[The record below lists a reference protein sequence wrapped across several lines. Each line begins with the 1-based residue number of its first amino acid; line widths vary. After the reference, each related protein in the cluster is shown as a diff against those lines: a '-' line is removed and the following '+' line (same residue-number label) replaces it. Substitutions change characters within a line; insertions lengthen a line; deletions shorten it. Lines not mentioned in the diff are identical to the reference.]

1 MRLAFTT
8 ILLIACFA
16 MTYAQRFE
24 VAGTNKNYKV
34 SIGQKISTPLKI
46 KNLTDEPINLVIR
59 RIDKSLGTSQKSFFC
74 LSGECFDEEIEQ
86 LPAEFKVPAGEV
98 SLQFENVFESGLVE
112 GYGSVKYLVYD
123 RDKPTEAIELE
134 ITYSVEDKTNR
145 ELIYNS
151 EELKINDLYPN
162 PVVDFAIVDYN
173 ILNSDVD
180 AKILIHNVLGS
191 IVGEYKLNPL
201 EDKLTIKTHD
211 FNAGVYFYTLYIDA
225 EGMLT
230 RKLIIRK

>member
-8 ILLIACFA
+8 ILLVASLAF
-16 MTYAQRFE
+16 TYGQRFE
-24 VAGTNKNYKV
+24 VASANKNYKV

-46 KNLTDEPINLVIR
+46 KNLTNEPINLVIR
-59 RIDKSLGTSQKSFFC
+59 RIDKSLGSSQKSFFC

-86 LPAEFKVPAGEV
+86 LPAEFKVPGGEV

-123 RDKPTEAIELE
+123 REKPTEAVELE
-134 ITYSVEDKTNR
+134 ITYSVEDKSNR
-145 ELIYNS
+145 ELIYS
-151 EELKINDLYPN
+151 SDDLKINDLYPN
-162 PVVDFAIVDYN
+162 PVVDFAILDYN
-173 ILNSDVD
+173 ILNRDVD

-191 IVGEYKLNPL
+191 IVGEYKLNYL
-201 EDKLTIKTHD
+201 ENKLTIKTHD
-211 FNAGVYFYTLYIDA
+211 FNAGVYFYTLYIDS